1 MPAFSSNYIY
11 ESHPMK
17 INQYI
22 IKLIR
27 PSSKG
32 SLLTDHCSGAF
43 LTEITRVALLAVV
56 LGISMVLA
64 TGCAATNKGV
74 SANLITPVPRNQEI
88 SLLESSGSYVPAR
101 SPAFSDSLG
110 S

>member
-17 INQYI
+17 INQSI
-22 IKLIR
+22 IKLVR

-32 SLLTDHCSGAF
+32 SLLTDQCSGAF
-43 LTEITRVALLAVV
+43 LTEVTRVALLAVV

-88 SLLESSGSYVPAR
+88 SFLEPSGSYVPAR

>member
-1 MPAFSSNYIY
+1 
-11 ESHPMK
+11 MK

-22 IKLIR
+22 IKLVC

-32 SLLTDHCSGAF
+32 SLLTDQCSGAF

-64 TGCAATNKGV
+64 TGCAAPNKGV
-74 SANLITPVPRNQEI
+74 SANLITPVPRNPEI
-88 SLLESSGSYVPAR
+88 SFLESSGSYAPAR

>member
-1 MPAFSSNYIY
+1 MPAFSSNYID